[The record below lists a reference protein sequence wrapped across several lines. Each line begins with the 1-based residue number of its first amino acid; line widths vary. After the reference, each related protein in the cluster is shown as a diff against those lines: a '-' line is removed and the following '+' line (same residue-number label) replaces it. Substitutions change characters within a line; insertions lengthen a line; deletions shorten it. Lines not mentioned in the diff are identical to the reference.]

1 MIVKDDTVASPL
13 EAAWIPRVCRIAVS
27 GGEAIL
33 EVYDSDFSVDHKE
46 DRSPLT
52 EADRR
57 AHAIILAG
65 LTDSDVLPHLPVL
78 SEEGNLPEYAQRS
91 DWETYW
97 LVDPLDGTK
106 EFVKRNG
113 EFTVNIAL
121 IHQRRPVLGVVF
133 APVLDVLYFG
143 AEGYGCYRLDSVL
156 LEPPPDAPPT
166 REGTGHPGPE
176 LSPVL
181 RPVVSI
187 GEESVEELMDR
198 SSQIGVA
205 QPRDLSGNP
214 LRVVA
219 SRSHL
224 NADTEEFI
232 DGLRMR
238 YGEPELVSRGSSL
251 KLCMVAE
258 GAADIY
264 PRFAP
269 TMEWDTGAGD
279 AVARAAGATLS
290 DADGTAALAY
300 NKEDLH
306 NPYFIARAPWVELPG
321 KPATGASAAGAPG
334 GPKSAAAGPTGDSPA
349 AAAPTDDSPA
359 AAGDAAEKGEAAA
372 GDATAAA
379 RAIGA
384 GPTGDSAVA
393 GDSAT
398 GEGPAAGSAT
408 DGGPAT
414 GGSEL
419 DRYAADPRVKTDPT
433 GPKMSDMLDEMAAP
447 LTDILGDEEV
457 SYGLGMTAW
466 NLSLLSEGKREAKLR
481 LTVEQ
486 EFADVPNLGHAVET
500 VLRRLIDWKLDK
512 HPEVNRL
519 MVRYFFEGEGKDR
532 TLYVVSTVPKSRSRK
547 KSS

>member
-1 MIVKDDTVASPL
+1 
-13 EAAWIPRVCRIAVS
+13 
-27 GGEAIL
+27 
-33 EVYDSDFSVDHKE
+33 
-46 DRSPLT
+46 
-52 EADRR
+52 
-57 AHAIILAG
+57 
-65 LTDSDVLPHLPVL
+65 
-78 SEEGNLPEYAQRS
+78 
-91 DWETYW
+91 
-97 LVDPLDGTK
+97 
-106 EFVKRNG
+106 
-113 EFTVNIAL
+113 
-121 IHQRRPVLGVVF
+121 
-133 APVLDVLYFG
+133 
-143 AEGYGCYRLDSVL
+143 
-156 LEPPPDAPPT
+156 
-166 REGTGHPGPE
+166 
-176 LSPVL
+176 
-181 RPVVSI
+181 
-187 GEESVEELMDR
+187 MDR

-306 NPYFIARAPWVELPG
+306 NPYFVARAPWVELPG

-359 AAGDAAEKGEAAA
+359 AAGDAAEKGEAA
-372 GDATAAA
+372 
-379 RAIGA
+379 
-384 GPTGDSAVA
+384 A

-547 KSS
+547 KGS